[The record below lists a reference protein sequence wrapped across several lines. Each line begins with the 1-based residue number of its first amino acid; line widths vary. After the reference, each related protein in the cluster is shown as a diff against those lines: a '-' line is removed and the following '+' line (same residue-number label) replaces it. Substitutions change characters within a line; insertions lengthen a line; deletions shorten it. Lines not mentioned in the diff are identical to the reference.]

1 MSGDGDTHPA
11 QGGPGESELLLALLR
26 GERKCSPPTQPPKSK
41 HVYHILI
48 NVFKFFL
55 LKRDG
60 SFNHSL
66 TE

>member
-11 QGGPGESELLLALLR
+11 QGGPSESELLLALLR
-26 GERKCSPPTQPPKSK
+26 GEKKMQLPTQPPKSK
-41 HVYHILI
+41 HLYRILM

-55 LKRDG
+55 LKGDG